1 MAPKNY
7 YDFYQ
12 RSIKDPV
19 NFWQE
24 QAALIHW
31 FEPPKE
37 ILSKDEDDLYRWYKG
52 GKLNTAYLALDYHVE
67 NGKGDQQALIYDSP
81 VTGQQKTYT
90 YSQLLHEVEMVAGM
104 LKQLGVNKG
113 DRVIIYMPMIPETAF
128 AMLACARIG
137 AIHSVV
143 FGGFAAHELAVRIDD
158 AQPKVLL
165 TASGG
170 KEIDK
175 IIPYKPVVDNAIEKA
190 EYKVEKVVVL
200 QREFAKADM
209 QTGRDIDWIE
219 LHQAS
224 QPETYVIVDANDPL
238 YILYTS
244 GTTGKPKGV
253 IRENGGHAV
262 AMKYSMKYVYGASEE
277 DVYWAGS
284 DYGWVVGH
292 SYIVYGPLIHGCTT
306 ILFEGK
312 PIGTPDAGAFWRIID
327 EYKVNIF
334 FTAPTAFRAIRKVD
348 PHAELFKKYDISSLK
363 RQFLAGERCDVSTL
377 EWLQDLLKVPV
388 IDHWWQTE
396 SGSPMIAQMTGIEMY
411 AVKPGSSGK
420 AVAGYEFDIL
430 DESGNPLGPNEEGA
444 LVIKYPLPP
453 GALPNLWQD
462 TDRFKASYL
471 APFPG
476 YYFSGDGAYIDEEG
490 YIFITGR
497 IDDVINVAGHR
508 LSTSDFEE
516 IVASHPAVSEC
527 AVVGMADSYKGQI
540 PLGMVVL
547 KSGSTISQEELS
559 KELISMVRAQVGAVA
574 SFKNVIIVNRLPKTR
589 SGKILRK
596 TLRAI
601 ADEKDYQVP
610 STIEDGSVLGEIEE
624 YMEEFRENR

>member
-224 QPETYVIVDANDPL
+224 QPET
-238 YILYTS
+238 
-244 GTTGKPKGV
+244 
-253 IRENGGHAV
+253 
-262 AMKYSMKYVYGASEE
+262 
-277 DVYWAGS
+277 
-284 DYGWVVGH
+284 
-292 SYIVYGPLIHGCTT
+292 
-306 ILFEGK
+306 
-312 PIGTPDAGAFWRIID
+312 
-327 EYKVNIF
+327 
-334 FTAPTAFRAIRKVD
+334 
-348 PHAELFKKYDISSLK
+348 
-363 RQFLAGERCDVSTL
+363 
-377 EWLQDLLKVPV
+377 
-388 IDHWWQTE
+388 
-396 SGSPMIAQMTGIEMY
+396 
-411 AVKPGSSGK
+411 
-420 AVAGYEFDIL
+420 
-430 DESGNPLGPNEEGA
+430 
-444 LVIKYPLPP
+444 
-453 GALPNLWQD
+453 
-462 TDRFKASYL
+462 
-471 APFPG
+471 
-476 YYFSGDGAYIDEEG
+476 
-490 YIFITGR
+490 
-497 IDDVINVAGHR
+497 
-508 LSTSDFEE
+508 
-516 IVASHPAVSEC
+516 
-527 AVVGMADSYKGQI
+527 
-540 PLGMVVL
+540 
-547 KSGSTISQEELS
+547 
-559 KELISMVRAQVGAVA
+559 
-574 SFKNVIIVNRLPKTR
+574 
-589 SGKILRK
+589 
-596 TLRAI
+596 
-601 ADEKDYQVP
+601 
-610 STIEDGSVLGEIEE
+610 
-624 YMEEFRENR
+624 

>member
-348 PHAELFKKYDISSLK
+348 PNAELFKKYDISSLK